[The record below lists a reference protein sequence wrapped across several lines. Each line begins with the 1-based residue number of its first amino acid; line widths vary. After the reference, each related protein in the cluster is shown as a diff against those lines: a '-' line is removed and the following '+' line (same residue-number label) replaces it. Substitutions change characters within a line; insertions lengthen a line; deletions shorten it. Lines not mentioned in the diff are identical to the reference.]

1 MEKEFELREI
11 ALLERRFLE
20 IILKKKDLIEIK
32 MNIKH
37 LKKMVKN
44 SNSKI
49 LDKKKST
56 TRLSSLQ
63 RACDRKLKQFSYA
76 TIYFSFDLI
85 YSLQFHSSIKNKKL
99 LTACSH
105 MIKIGPENEDIDIDT
120 LSKKV
125 FNPSVNS
132 LESALI
138 HDVISRSIYL
148 LEGKKKSYANDTLS
162 ITDNESSYTLEITL
176 KGFFSF
182 GKINGRFRNE
192 IKKIFFENKLS
203 SICYI
208 KKVSS
213 LSRNGSENYFFVK
226 ENYIS
231 IDKIGLYIG
240 QNLNTFDIKAIDL
253 FYKSSNDLFLR
264 ININKYL
271 FNHKINR
278 EILLPSMFVQKLV
291 NKNNVSFLN
300 KILYESVKNLP
311 ACSDMYI
318 YSEKDIYVTPSKLSN
333 IKNILIFLSYK
344 LFKISVE
351 KNRYLHISGE
361 ELSNMGLLKHD
372 KYIDKYLFNTYL
384 YIKLFIELYD
394 WPLPSSSVEI
404 IYTYKSKMSNI
415 LIKRL
420 NMS

>member
-1 MEKEFELREI
+1 MGKEFEIREI
-11 ALLERRFLE
+11 ALLEKKFLE
-20 IILKKKDLIEIK
+20 IILKKEDLIEIK
-32 MNIKH
+32 IKIKH
-37 LKKMVKN
+37 LKQIVKY

-63 RACDRKLKQFSYA
+63 RACDRRLQQFFYE
-76 TIYFSFDLI
+76 TITFSFDLI

-99 LTACSH
+99 LTAFPN
-105 MIKIGPENEDIDIDT
+105 MIMITTGSENVNIDK

-125 FNPSVNS
+125 FNPHVSS

-148 LEGKKKSYANDTLS
+148 LEGTKKSYSSNNLS
-162 ITDNESSYTLEITL
+162 ITDRGNNYTLEITL
-176 KGFFSF
+176 KKFFSF

-213 LSRNGSENYFFVK
+213 LTGNGSENYFFVK
-226 ENYIS
+226 ENYIG

-240 QNLNTFDIKAIDL
+240 NNLENFNIKTIDL
-253 FYKSSNDLFLR
+253 LCKSSNDLFLT

-271 FNHKINR
+271 FYHQTNR
-278 EILLPSMFVQKLV
+278 EILLPSMFIQKLV
-291 NKNNVSFLN
+291 NKNNVNFLN
-300 KILYESVKNLP
+300 KILHESAKDLP
-311 ACSDMYI
+311 SWTDI
-318 YSEKDIYVTPSKLSN
+318 YSEKDIYVTPLKLSN
-333 IKNILIFLSYK
+333 IKNILIFISYK

-351 KNRYLHISGE
+351 ENLYLHVDTNDI
-361 ELSNMGLLKHD
+361 SNMGLLKHN
-372 KYIDKYLFNTYL
+372 KHSDKYLFNTYL
-384 YIKLFIELYD
+384 YIKLFVELYE
-394 WPLPSSSVEI
+394 WPLPSSSLQI

-415 LIKRL
+415 VIKKL
-420 NMS
+420 NIN